1 MFWGRSLCG
10 AAGLSDWLS
19 WLGLCTLGVLVTT
32 FVSNAAGSLNVPG
45 GRSFGFTSKFFQRL
59 LIAATFLVSAW
70 YVARDLKR
78 GWVGHDEGYLA
89 QTAERVLYGELPH
102 RDFDE
107 GYTGGLTY
115 LNAVAFRLFGTNLAS
130 LRYIL
135 FLFVLAWIP
144 AFYYVASRFVSAP
157 IACAVTLL
165 GVAWSVPNY
174 SAAMPSWYNLF
185 LATFGLAAL
194 MRYIKANKYSWLFV
208 AGLCGGCSFLFKLSG
223 LYFVAGVLFF
233 LVFRERARAEQK
245 TAGRVETGLY
255 RAFLVICIVAYEVL
269 IFGLLR
275 KSGNVVT
282 FLYFGVPDLAIGG
295 AILWLEF
302 YLPRVP
308 AKRFSYLFRESAVFG
323 VAVAIP
329 IASFLLS
336 CALNGGLHE
345 FLRGIF
351 VRSANMLTYA
361 SYNQPFE
368 KLAAGIVIN
377 LAFIA
382 AAFLTKPKF
391 ANAFG
396 VVLTLGIPI
405 ALLLARRSMYVDI
418 KEWITF
424 WSLLPLLLVI
434 GSALLTFGPLKDIGA
449 IRQQQVFLVL
459 SVTAACNL
467 IQYPY
472 TEPIYFCYVAPMVA
486 LSAAAIVSNVRSAP
500 KWPLIGALCFGL
512 SYVVLV
518 STPSFI
524 HKMGYGYSPDENIAK
539 LGLPR
544 GGGLH
549 IYPEDARTAED
560 LYAVVKQHARGEYI
574 YATPDCPEVYF
585 LNGYRN
591 PTRTLFDFQ
600 DDRPDRTE
608 RILSVI
614 HAHDVNLVVLNND
627 PLFSEKASPELRA
640 ALEREFPNRADVDN
654 FEIRWKS

>member
-1 MFWGRSLCG
+1 
-10 AAGLSDWLS
+10 
-19 WLGLCTLGVLVTT
+19 VTT
-32 FVSNAAGSLNVPG
+32 LASKAAGSLNEPSG
-45 GRSFGFTSKFFQRL
+45 SSFAINSKLLRRL

-70 YVARDLKR
+70 YVSRDLKR

-144 AFYYVASRFVSAP
+144 AFYYVASRFASAP

-185 LATFGLAAL
+185 FATFGLAAL
-194 MRYIKANKYSWLFV
+194 MRYIKIDKYSWLFG
-208 AGLCGGCSFLFKLSG
+208 AGLCGGSSFLFKLSG

-245 TAGRVETGLY
+245 TAGRVETSFY

-323 VAVAIP
+323 VGVAIP
-329 IASFLLS
+329 IASFFLS
-336 CALNGGLHE
+336 CALNGSLHE
-345 FLRGIF
+345 LVYAIF
-351 VRSANMLTYA
+351 VRPANQITYA
-361 SYNQPFE
+361 SYNNTFRMF
-368 KLAAGIVIN
+368 
-377 LAFIA
+377 AFGTFFSLVLIA
-382 AAFLTKPKF
+382 AAFLTKPRLAKI
-391 ANAFG
+391 FG
-396 VVLTLGIPI
+396 IVCILGTPVAMFIS
-405 ALLLARRSMYVDI
+405 RRFGYFDRA
-418 KEWITF
+418 EWVTI
-424 WSLLPLLLVI
+424 WSFMPLLLVI
-434 GSALLTFGPLKDIGA
+434 GTAIVLRDRLKGDSGF
-449 IRQQQVFLVL
+449 RLQQIFLVL
-459 SVTAACNL
+459 SVTAGCNL
-467 IQYPY
+467 IQYPFVR
-472 TEPIYFCYVAPMVA
+472 PIYFCYVAPLIV
-486 LSAAAIVSNVRSAP
+486 LSAAAVTSTLHSPQR
-500 KWPLIGALCFGL
+500 WLLFGALCFAL
-512 SYVVLV
+512 SYVVFV
-518 STPSFI
+518 FTPSFI
-524 HKMGYGYSPDENIAK
+524 SEMGSAYSPDENTAR
-539 LGLPR
+539 LDLPR
-544 GGGLH
+544 GGGLR
-549 IYPEDARTAED
+549 IFPSEARVAEE
-560 LYAVVKQHARGEYI
+560 LYAVVKEHARGEYI
-574 YATPDCPEVYF
+574 YATPDCPQVYF
-585 LNGYRN
+585 LNGFRN

-614 HAHDVNLVVLNND
+614 RAHDVNLVVLNND
-627 PLFSEKASPELRA
+627 PPFSEKASPELRA
-640 ALEREFPNRADVDN
+640 ALEREFPNRAVVDN